1 MHPKWE
7 VVPISISG
15 NTDCYQPA
23 EQKYRLTRRLLEVCN
38 EFNPACSVDFKK
50 RWYAS

>member
-7 VVPISISG
+7 CQPISISG

-23 EQKYRLTRRLLEVCN
+23 EQEYRLTRRLL
-38 EFNPACSVDFKK
+38 
-50 RWYAS
+50 